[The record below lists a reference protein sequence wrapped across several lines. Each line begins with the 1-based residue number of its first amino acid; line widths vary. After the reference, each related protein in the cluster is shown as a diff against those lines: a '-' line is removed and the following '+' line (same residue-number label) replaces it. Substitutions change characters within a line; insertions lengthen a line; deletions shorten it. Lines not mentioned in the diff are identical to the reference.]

1 MIHNFQ
7 DRILYAP
14 KATGLAEDADISASA
29 LEVSV
34 TLNRGRIP
42 NTVTITTNRRGSNR
56 AIVALPVILA
66 GFILMGLVSACS
78 SANPA
83 SPDTSQGGGG
93 TALSTQASAS
103 SNPGPAANSS
113 PGGSAQAAGA
123 SSSPAPAA
131 PPAQEHLIGVGSETV
146 VTIHG
151 TIVSVNRPKKLVTL
165 EGPNGK
171 QVTLQVYNPYN
182 LAAAK
187 PGGRFVAKFYEIA
200 TVRKLMPGE
209 SMPPASLA
217 QGIISA
223 TPGQTPSAVAGTR
236 MQLTVTVDA
245 IDKHKATITV
255 QGPDGAAETVSVAN
269 PANLK
274 YLKVG
279 EKIVITLSKV
289 VAIAL
294 ETESGE

>member
-1 MIHNFQ
+1 MTIN
-7 DRILYAP
+7 RESWNRSIL
-14 KATGLAEDADISASA
+14 
-29 LEVSV
+29 V
-34 TLNRGRIP
+34 
-42 NTVTITTNRRGSNR
+42 
-56 AIVALPVILA
+56 LPAILA
-66 GFILMGLVSACS
+66 GLILMGLLSACS

-83 SPDTSQGGGG
+83 SPGASQGGGG
-93 TALSTQASAS
+93 AALSAQASAP
-103 SNPGPAANSS
+103 SNPGPAANSGPS
-113 PGGSAQAAGA
+113 EAAQATGA
-123 SSSPAPAA
+123 PPSPAPAT
-131 PPAQEHLIGVGSETV
+131 PPAQEHLVGIGSETV

-151 TIVSVNRPKKLVTL
+151 KIVSVNRPKKLVTL
-165 EGPNGK
+165 EGPNGR

-187 PGGRFVAKFYEIA
+187 PGERFVAKFYEIA

-209 SMPPASLA
+209 SLPPASLA

-223 TPGQTPSAVAGTR
+223 TPGQTPGAAVGTR
-236 MQLTVTVDA
+236 VQLLVTVDA
-245 IDKHKATITV
+245 IDKKKKNITV

>member
-1 MIHNFQ
+1 M
-7 DRILYAP
+7 P
-14 KATGLAEDADISASA
+14 S
-29 LEVSV
+29 
-34 TLNRGRIP
+34 
-42 NTVTITTNRRGSNR
+42 
-56 AIVALPVILA
+56 
-66 GFILMGLVSACS
+66 
-78 SANPA
+78 
-83 SPDTSQGGGG
+83 
-93 TALSTQASAS
+93 
-103 SNPGPAANSS
+103 
-113 PGGSAQAAGA
+113 
-123 SSSPAPAA
+123 
-131 PPAQEHLIGVGSETV
+131 AQEHLVGIGSETV

-151 TIVSVNRPKKLVTL
+151 KIVSVNRPKKLVTL

-187 PGGRFVAKFYEIA
+187 PGERFVAKFYEIA

-209 SMPPASLA
+209 SLPPASLA

-223 TPGQTPSAVAGTR
+223 TPGQTPGAAVGTR
-236 MQLTVTVDA
+236 VQLLVTVDA
-245 IDKHKATITV
+245 IDKNKKTITV
-255 QGPDGAAETVSVAN
+255 EGPDGAAETVSVAN

-274 YLKVG
+274 YVKVG

>member
-1 MIHNFQ
+1 M
-7 DRILYAP
+7 
-14 KATGLAEDADISASA
+14 
-29 LEVSV
+29 
-34 TLNRGRIP
+34 
-42 NTVTITTNRRGSNR
+42 TITTNRGGPNR
-56 AIVALPVILA
+56 SIVALPVILA

-93 TALSTQASAS
+93 TALSAQASAS

-113 PGGSAQAAGA
+113 PGGSAQATGA
-123 SSSPAPAA
+123 SPPARAT
-131 PPAQEHLIGVGSETV
+131 PPAQEHLVGIGSETV

-151 TIVSVNRPKKLVTL
+151 KIVSVNRPKKLVTL

-187 PGGRFVAKFYEIA
+187 PGERFVAKFYEIA

-209 SMPPASLA
+209 SLPPASLA

-223 TPGQTPSAVAGTR
+223 APGQTPSAAVGTQ
-236 MQLTVTVDA
+236 MQLLVSVDA
-245 IDKHKATITV
+245 IDKHKMTITV
-255 QGPDGAAETVSVAN
+255 EGPDGAAETVSVAN

>member
-1 MIHNFQ
+1 VTM
-7 DRILYAP
+7 
-14 KATGLAEDADISASA
+14 ATKRESWK
-29 LEVSV
+29 
-34 TLNRGRIP
+34 
-42 NTVTITTNRRGSNR
+42 GS
-56 AIVALPVILA
+56 IVALLVILA
-66 GFILMGLVSACS
+66 GLTLMGLVSACS
-78 SANPA
+78 SGNSAPPDA
-83 SPDTSQGGGG
+83 SQSGGG
-93 TALSTQASAS
+93 TALSAQAAAP
-103 SNPGPAANSS
+103 SNPGPAANSNPS
-113 PGGSAQAAGA
+113 RSAQANSA
-123 SSSPAPAA
+123 SPSPAAA
-131 PPAQEHLIGVGSETV
+131 ASPTQEHLVGIGSETV

-151 TIVSVNRPKKLVTL
+151 KIVSVNRSKKLVTL

-187 PGGRFVAKFYEIA
+187 PGERFVAKFYEIA

-209 SMPPASLA
+209 LLPPASLA

-223 TPGQTPSAVAGTR
+223 TPGQTPGAAVGR
-236 MQLTVTVDA
+236 QVQLLVTVDA
-245 IDKHKATITV
+245 IDKHKKTITV
-255 QGPDGAAETVSVAN
+255 EGPDGAAETVSVGN

-274 YLKVG
+274 YVKVG